1 MSWHNEVLMQA
12 SISSVAAVAAAATAM
27 ALVGA
32 ATLDASD
39 GGRSQAHAQE
49 SATGQPC
56 TTYVA
61 GDGADTNPGTSSS
74 PRATLRAAFAEL
86 EPGDV
91 LCVRSGTYAAPSL
104 AVPPGT
110 AAARITVQPDEGAR
124 PVVVGPT
131 SLVDPDY
138 WTIRG
143 LTWTAPGTTARIVSL
158 LAGSGWV
165 FEDNEVTDG
174 DSVGLL
180 VGKSTVHGNPHDYTI
195 RRNTIH
201 DTAAS
206 NLYLNPGRESRGGL
220 IERNLFF
227 NSGTQNVKVG
237 WGGSGSCT
245 GSNYGDFG
253 VGEVT
258 VRFNTMHNAGQ
269 PFTVAEPGG
278 ELPVTVYRNL
288 ITGGTRGFA
297 VRLDN
302 VEGCLQD
309 NVRIFDNLAFGGDK
323 FAEDFG
329 HAPAIMSELSNNVFP
344 HDPKYDGD
352 GSLILQPR
360 DDLAATYGRYAPM
373 TVPG

>member
-1 MSWHNEVLMQA
+1 MQEP
-12 SISSVAAVAAAATAM
+12 ISFLAAVAAAATAT
-27 ALVGA
+27 ALLGA
-32 ATLDASD
+32 ASWDVPD
-39 GGRSQAHAQE
+39 GSRSHAHAQE
-49 SATGQPC
+49 SVEGQRC

-61 GDGADTNPGTSSS
+61 GDGADSNPGTSTS
-74 PRATLRAAFAEL
+74 PRATLQAAFAEL

-91 LCVRSGTYAAPSL
+91 LCVRSGTYAAPDL
-104 AVPPGT
+104 TVPPGT

-124 PVVVGPT
+124 PVVVGAT
-131 SLVDPDY
+131 SLVAPDH

-143 LTWTAPGTTARIVSL
+143 LTWTAPGSTKRIVSL

-174 DSVGLL
+174 DYAGLL

-201 DTAAS
+201 NTAAS

-220 IERNLFF
+220 VERNVFV

-237 WGGSGSCT
+237 WGGSGACSGT
-245 GSNYGDFG
+245 NYSDFG
-253 VGEVT
+253 IGEVT
-258 VRFNTMHNAGQ
+258 VRFNTMHDARQ

-278 ELPVTVYRNL
+278 ELPVTIYRNL

-297 VRLDN
+297 VRVDN

-309 NVRIFDNLAFGGDK
+309 NVRIFENLAFGGDK

-344 HDPKYDGD
+344 HDPKYDGE
-352 GSLILQPR
+352 GSLVLQPR
-360 DDLAATYGRYAPM
+360 DDLAAAYGRYAPT